1 MGKVRKRKLNKV
13 SNNVA
18 ASNNDEE
25 ELPVDCKENVIQTMI
40 DQIQTANVEEKYCG
54 LQTFAMLIESPDSLK
69 QMIDQGIVK
78 IVAPLLLDSAG
89 SVRNAAA
96 GSLRNL
102 STISLEACDMLME
115 NDIMTPLVFY
125 FHQYTETW
133 APDVDSKTKDEEID
147 TFVQCTN
154 LLINLCES
162 SDLAVKYVGESKI
175 LDIVPSYLD
184 VITFGAELVIAI
196 MQLLFVIVEDNPLAI
211 KKVTST
217 SERQLRDLLSL
228 ESSDPSALL
237 IKTLTGGII
246 INICGGDITSLPIDV
261 LNQVFAV
268 LAQTLSADHKLVC
281 NELSSSVPLCDAD
294 GKVVSPKGK
303 EALQLD
309 DKIKSV
315 SRTLDSQQT
324 VIEIIANICSC
335 EEPDDNS
342 EAAES
347 SDSEETG
354 NDDRANEDI
363 CSNGGEVFCP
373 EDRLSPVV
381 LEALNSLKIFD
392 KVWARTQLPPENVVM
407 ILQEYEGSK
416 SIIRKLRNLQTR
428 AFLCMNNMILSLPL
442 ELMGGINGIY
452 KIWIEAGKLVFKQS
466 SENLEL
472 LESATAVMRTT
483 LNRITSLNNIKP
495 TESSLFSDLALSD
508 IELMLMGIKNC
519 EAPEIRSNL
528 IRMIGVLA
536 LLFVNDLNDTTSNV
550 ICSITEFILEQAH
563 KENEVWVLAEAI
575 DTLIDLYSEDNTD
588 ILAAKIKLVDK
599 LQILVPV
606 LRNKARQQKKLPKD
620 YKVLVTTVNSN
631 LPRFIKYKKQRVAKL

>member
-102 STISLEACDMLME
+102 STTSLEACDMLME
-115 NDIMTPLVFY
+115 NDIMTPLVCY
-125 FHQYTETW
+125 FHQYSETW
-133 APDVDSKTKDEEID
+133 TPDVDSKTKDEEID

-154 LLINLCES
+154 LLLNLCES

-175 LDIVPSYLD
+175 LDIVPNYLD
-184 VITFGAELVIAI
+184 VTIFGADLVIAI
-196 MQLLFVIVEDNPLAI
+196 MQLLFVLVEDNPLAI
-211 KKVTST
+211 KKVCST
-217 SERQLRDLLSL
+217 TERQLRDLLSL

-246 INICGGDITSLPIDV
+246 INICGGDIASLPIDV
-261 LNQVFAV
+261 LNQIFAV

-281 NELSSSVPLCDAD
+281 NELSSSVPLCEAD

-303 EALQLD
+303 EAQQLD
-309 DKIKSV
+309 NKIKSV

-324 VIEIIANICSC
+324 AIEIIANICSC
-335 EEPDDNS
+335 EE
-342 EAAES
+342 AES

-354 NDDRANEDI
+354 NDDRANEDM
-363 CSNGGEVFCP
+363 CSNGEEVFRP

-381 LEALNSLKIFD
+381 MEALNSLKIFD
-392 KVWARTQLPPENVVM
+392 KVWARTQLPPVNVVM
-407 ILQEYEGSK
+407 ILQEYEGTK

-428 AFLCMNNMILSLPL
+428 AFLCMNNIILSLPL
-442 ELMGGINGIY
+442 ELMGGIHGIY
-452 KIWIEAGKLVFKQS
+452 KIWVEAGKLVFKQS

-483 LNRITSLNNIKP
+483 LNRITSLNNITP
-495 TESSLFSDLALSD
+495 SESSLFSDLAMSD

-536 LLFVNDLNDTTSNV
+536 LLFVNDLNDTISNV

-575 DTLIDLYSEDNTD
+575 DTLIDLYSEDKTD
-588 ILAAKIKLVDK
+588 ILAAKIKLVEK